1 LSSENDDKNY
11 NDDARTHHLLQR
23 SSSSILFTNSRFLGS
38 FATARE
44 YYMSMAPLVLEES
57 RCIIAE
63 SLTTLSSSRQRNN
76 HQQQQQQF
84 SLELVSMNEKYP
96 KYTKQHR
103 LTAPLILNF
112 QIVATNNSDG
122 RGGGMK
128 YRQDRCSSSNYDS
141 SNNISSSSMKWTR
154 PGNVLLLR
162 RQQQKQ
168 RQQQLDNNSS
178 RNNLQNS
185 VLACIVPNG
194 GNRQSE
200 SSSSSSATLSL
211 MIVRRGELNLDEELD
226 HSSSSSCSSTQSCF
240 FVATA
245 ITTVISQ
252 VRQMEACLRMVKVSF
267 IRKVL
272 GQKDAI
278 HTRFDATS
286 DDDDDQEDDE
296 EVLVE
301 YDDDRDNF
309 LPLDDEDCT
318 TTTTSIDGVTAN
330 NDWNEDMSHLLT
342 KIPTLNETQER
353 AATMFLNSPKESII
367 LIQGRE

>member
-1 LSSENDDKNY
+1 
-11 NDDARTHHLLQR
+11 
-23 SSSSILFTNSRFLGS
+23 
-38 FATARE
+38 
-44 YYMSMAPLVLEES
+44 MAPLVLEES

-112 QIVATNNSDG
+112 QIVATNSDG
-122 RGGGMK
+122 GGLK
-128 YRQDRCSSSNYDS
+128 YRHDRRSSSNYDS
-141 SNNISSSSMKWTR
+141 SNNISSSMKWTR

-162 RQQQKQ
+162 RQQKQ
-168 RQQQLDNNSS
+168 RQQQQHDSS
-178 RNNLQNS
+178 NNLQNS

-200 SSSSSSATLSL
+200 SSSSSSSSTTTTLSL
-211 MIVRRGELNLDEELD
+211 MIVRRGELNLDEEL
-226 HSSSSSCSSTQSCF
+226 CTQSCF

-245 ITTVISQ
+245 VTTVISQ

-278 HTRFDATS
+278 HTRFDSTS
-286 DDDDDQEDDE
+286 DDDDD
-296 EVLVE
+296 
-301 YDDDRDNF
+301 YDDDDQEDEELLVKYDDRDDF
-309 LPLDDEDCT
+309 LPLDDEDCTTT

-342 KIPTLNETQER
+342 QIPTLNETQER

-367 LIQGRE
+367 LVQGRE